1 MNSPENTLEPEGCID
16 NTDAN
21 KSANAVD
28 DNEKLD
34 RDPNEIITVIELD
47 ESLQHRDNS
56 TQGNLAEGKH
66 TYYILSLE
74 CI

>member
-1 MNSPENTLEPEGCID
+1 MNSPENTKQPEGCID

-21 KSANAVD
+21 KSANADND

-66 TYYILSLE
+66 IIFYH
-74 CI
+74 

>member
-1 MNSPENTLEPEGCID
+1 MNSPENTLKPEGCID

-21 KSANAVD
+21 ISANAVD
-28 DNEKLD
+28 NDNEKLD
-34 RDPNEIITVIELD
+34 RDPNEIITVIE
-47 ESLQHRDNS
+47 SDNS

-66 TYYILSLE
+66 IIFYHYIE